1 MRVSGWDISGV
12 PILLFSKDE
21 LLLCAL
27 RRNRSALDVAGTDF
41 YKIMNVATLRT
52 LPGREAFQKVT
63 PNFSQGLRRGS
74 KSNPK

>member
-12 PILLFSKDE
+12 PIVVFSKEE

-41 YKIMNVATLRT
+41 YKIMNVATLGTPLWHETFRKVI
-52 LPGREAFQKVT
+52 QKW
-63 PNFSQGLRRGS
+63 SQSLRRGS
-74 KSNPK
+74 KLGPK

>member
-1 MRVSGWDISGV
+1 MRASGWDISGIIFNSF
-12 PILLFSKDE
+12 PIILFSKEE

-52 LPGREAFQKVT
+52 LPGHGTF
-63 PNFSQGLRRGS
+63 
-74 KSNPK
+74 